1 MSQLYSQISAVPVN
15 AHNNVPIP
23 NIYPESDVEINIDDV
38 PKTAGSQKGI
48 QRDPSKYHQKS
59 IQQLQDELRKRSS
72 IHLSLGA
79 WKVVDGKPVA
89 PNEEVGLKKEEDE
102 NADIEFKEDEKG
114 EKPWHL
120 LPVKR
125 LFKELGTS
133 MEGLS
138 SEEQLIRIEKYGL
151 NKITPGKETH
161 WFIKFLKNLIS
172 GFQMMLWIGA
182 ILCFIVYGLSEGTD
196 IQTLALAIVLILVV
210 LVTTIF
216 QSYQEGKSAQVVAAL
231 RALSPVNVFAFRDG
245 NILEINAEQ
254 LVPGD
259 IVSVKA
265 GEKVPADLR
274 VISATELKV
283 NNASLTGE
291 NVDIKLGPLANHKDL
306 YEAKNIA
313 RSGCLFTAGNGLC
326 VVFAT
331 GDSTFFGAI
340 AKSTITIERPE
351 TTMKREIHR
360 LLKFMSVV
368 AIVLGVAFL
377 ILAITSGY
385 TVVEA
390 IVFCIGIIVANVPE
404 GLLPQMTVALT
415 LTAKRMLK
423 KDVLVNNL
431 EIIETLGAT
440 TVICSDKT
448 GTLTCNRMTVSHV
461 VYDKKIYKTPISPT
475 LDGDTFT
482 DFDTKDEHFIALQRI
497 ATLNCDAIFL
507 SEEAD
512 PLKRATK
519 GDASEGALIKFVQP
533 IHDIYDYRV
542 TCPRKFAIPF
552 NSSNK
557 WMCAIHNLGENSYHP
572 EAKPHLL
579 LMVKG
584 APERIL
590 GMCTH
595 YYHRGSVYEIS
606 ESIRVEMEK
615 INETLAKRGERV
627 LGFAHLELG
636 AEYNEN
642 YQFQAEPPNFPLTGL
657 TFVGFISLI
666 DPPRMSVKPA
676 IADCNT
682 AGVKV
687 YMVTGD
693 HPITAHA
700 IAKSLNLITKPTADE
715 LKELGREGEKADAIV
730 IHGTQMLNFTQEDWD
745 RVLKHE
751 QIVFARTQPQQKQ
764 DIVKQLHKLKHIV
777 AMTGDGV
784 NDAPALKA
792 ANVGIAMGSGAV
804 VAKEAAQ
811 LILLK
816 DDFGSIVEG
825 IREGRLIFENL
836 KKCIA
841 YVLTSNVPE
850 LIPFLLFIA
859 IRIPLAIETI
869 MILLIDL
876 GTDLAPAVSLAYEEP
891 EALIM
896 ELPPRKPEDHLVG
909 FRIMFISYGTLGI
922 IMTFIAY
929 FAYGYVW
936 YDYGFD
942 AQSLMGLGLGIRLAW
957 TELDDERK
965 NFFGNAC
972 INNKIYL
979 RDEVMKYGKDCKQ
992 DFMDHLVYILAV
1004 SQSAFFMTV
1013 VWGQIANII
1022 NRKTQISSSVF
1033 DLKRLLTN
1041 HVMNLS
1047 IIFEIIIVN
1056 ILIYVP
1062 GFNHALMFDHVDPK
1076 WASCALWIIPL
1087 MILWDEI
1094 RKFLCRLNP
1103 KGFLAKYSNF

>member
-1 MSQLYSQISAVPVN
+1 MSQLYSQISSVPVN
-15 AHNNVPIP
+15 AHTNVPIP

-38 PKTAGSQKGI
+38 PKTVGSQNTI
-48 QRDPSKYHQKS
+48 QRDKSKYHQKS

-89 PNEEVGLKKEEDE
+89 PDEGGKKADEDE
-102 NADIEFKEDEKG
+102 NLEFDIKDDRKG
-114 EKPWHL
+114 DIPWHL

-133 MEGLS
+133 MDGIT
-138 SEEQLIRIEKYGL
+138 SEEHLIRIEKYGL
-151 NKITPGKETH
+151 NKITPGKDTH
-161 WFIKFLKNLIS
+161 WFIKFLKNLVS
-172 GFQMMLWIGA
+172 GFQMMLWVGA
-182 ILCFIVYGLSEGTD
+182 VLCFIVYGLSKGTD
-196 IQTLALAIVLILVV
+196 IQTLALAIVLVLVV
-210 LVTTIF
+210 FVTTIF

-231 RALSPVNVFAFRDG
+231 RALSPVNVYAFRDG
-245 NILEINAEQ
+245 NLVEINAEQ

-291 NVDIKLGPLANHKDL
+291 NVDIKLNPLAHHKDL

-326 VVFAT
+326 AVFAT

-360 LLKFMSVV
+360 LLKFMSIV

-377 ILAITSGY
+377 ILALTSGY
-385 TVVEA
+385 TAIEA

-415 LTAKRMLK
+415 LTAKRMLR

-461 VYDKKIYKTPISPT
+461 VYDKEIHKTPISPT

-482 DFDTKDEHFIALQRI
+482 DYEAKDEHFIALQRI

-507 SEEAD
+507 SEESD
-512 PLKRATK
+512 TLKRATK

-542 TCPRKFAIPF
+542 SCPRKFAIPF
-552 NSSNK
+552 NSTNK
-557 WMCAIHNLGENSYHP
+557 WMCAIHSLGENPDHP
-572 EAKPHLL
+572 EAKKNLL
-579 LMVKG
+579 LMLKG
-584 APERIL
+584 APERVL

-595 YYHRGSVYEIS
+595 FYHRGSIHEIT
-606 ESIRVEMEK
+606 EKIRVEMEK

-636 AEYNEN
+636 AEYNED

-657 TFVGFISLI
+657 TFVGFVSLI

-693 HPITAHA
+693 HPVTAHA

-730 IHGTQMLNFTQEDWD
+730 VHGTQMQNFTQDDWD

-764 DIVKQLHKLKHIV
+764 DIVKQLHKLNHIV

-836 KKCIA
+836 KKCIS

-896 ELPPRKPEDHLVG
+896 EMPPRKAEDHLVG
-909 FRIMFISYGTLGI
+909 FQMMIISYGTLGVL
-922 IMTFIAY
+922 MTFISY
-929 FAYGYVW
+929 FAYSYVW

-942 AQSLMGLGLGIRLAW
+942 AESLVGLGLGIRNAW
-957 TELDDERK
+957 SDLESERK
-965 NFFGNAC
+965 DFFGNAC

-979 RDEVMKYGKDCKQ
+979 RDQVLKLGKDCKQ
-992 DFMDHLVYILAV
+992 DFMDHIVYVLSV

-1013 VWGQIANII
+1013 AWGQVANII
-1022 NRKTQISSSVF
+1022 NRKTQISSSIF
-1033 DLKRLLTN
+1033 DSKRFLTN
-1041 HVMNLS
+1041 HVMNFS
-1047 IIFEIIIVN
+1047 ILFEIMVVCV
-1056 ILIYVP
+1056 LIYAP
-1062 GFNHALMFDHVDPK
+1062 GFNTALMYQHVDPK
-1076 WASCALWIIPL
+1076 WATCGLWIIPFML
-1087 MILWDEI
+1087 IWDET
-1094 RKFLCRLNP
+1094 RKYFCRRSP